1 MTYASP
7 HQRRGTTSRGWLR
20 QQVRYTPGQW
30 LPHVTVLQSIPA
42 HRIGEASQ
50 AVLAALPPLPL
61 VATVESVGCISF
73 RPGCDV
79 LSFELGS
86 GADLMQGAAPSA
98 GRATLPATMLARRSH
113 TPQRAREACHA
124 DSRDESLAS

>member
-1 MTYASP
+1 MFT
-7 HQRRGTTSRGWLR
+7 
-20 QQVRYTPGQW
+20 QVRLTASAEEYWPGKW

-42 HRIGEASQ
+42 HRIGDASQ

-98 GRATLPATMLARRSH
+98 GRATL
-113 TPQRAREACHA
+113 
-124 DSRDESLAS
+124 